1 MRHVHVTAVGRVQG
15 VAFRAWT
22 KKTALSLQLTGWVRN
37 LPNGSVEAVFEGRDE
52 QVELMIRRCA
62 AGPPLADV
70 TVITTR
76 EETYRG
82 EFTGFVIRYD

>member
-1 MRHVHVTAVGRVQG
+1 LDEKDGL
-15 VAFRAWT
+15 VAAT
-22 KKTALSLQLTGWVRN
+22 DGLVRN

-52 QVELMIRRCA
+52 QVELMVRRCA

-76 EETYRG
+76 EEAYRG